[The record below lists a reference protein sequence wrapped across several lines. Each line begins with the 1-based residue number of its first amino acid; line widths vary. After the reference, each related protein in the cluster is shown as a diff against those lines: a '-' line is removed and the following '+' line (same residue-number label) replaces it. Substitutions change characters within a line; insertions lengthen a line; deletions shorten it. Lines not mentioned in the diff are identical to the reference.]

1 MMRLQKYIAMS
12 GLCSRRRA
20 EELIRG
26 GEISVNG
33 VKVTEMGF
41 KIDGDRDEVRH
52 GNKLIAPEKKEYFLL
67 NKPVGYTCTLA
78 DLHAEKKVTELI
90 SSRARLFSVGRLD
103 RDSEGL
109 LILTNDGDFAQ
120 RVIHPK
126 QSVPKVY
133 EAKLFK
139 PLSDLACDQLR
150 RGLPLDGKIAAIAEL
165 NLVAGEKKF
174 YKIVIYQGRKRQ
186 IRRLIEQVG
195 NRVVYL
201 RRVRIGGLVLGGL
214 AVGEY
219 RSLTAAEIAMF

>member
-20 EELIRG
+20 EELIRN

-33 VKVTEMGF
+33 QTVTEMGF
-41 KIDGDRDEVRH
+41 KIDSERDEVRR
-52 GNKLIAPEKKEYFLL
+52 GNKLIAPEKKEYYLL
-67 NKPVGYTCTLA
+67 NKPIGYTCTLA
-78 DLHAEKKVTELI
+78 DLHAEKKVIDLVP
-90 SSRARLFSVGRLD
+90 SRARLFPVGRLD

-139 PLSDLACDQLR
+139 PLSVSANHQLR
-150 RGLPLDGKIAAIAEL
+150 RGLPLDGKKAAIDEL
-165 NLVAGEKKF
+165 KQLAGEKNF
-174 YKIVIYQGRKRQ
+174 YQIVIYQGRKRQ

-214 AVGEY
+214 AIGAY